1 MEYNINKGI
10 GRNVEFNGLQAQ
22 YLYFFVG
29 GLLAIFLLFVIFYMI
44 GIDRWFC
51 IGFGVL
57 SAFSLIFGVFHLNK
71 KYGPNGLMKLAAV
84 KYHPS
89 YIINRKRGGRV
100 HSLQRRGR
108 DHRLQGLSSGAVHGH
123 FRRLCIH
130 ARHMNK
136 GSQGT
141 AELYDSTPPGLV
153 PERELQGRHA

>member
-51 IGFGVL
+51 I
-57 SAFSLIFGVFHLNK
+57 FGVFHLNK

-89 YIINRKRGGRV
+89 YIINRKRIS
-100 HSLQRRGR
+100 SLFKKR
-108 DHRLQGLSSGAVHGH
+108 
-123 FRRLCIH
+123 IH
-130 ARHMNK
+130 EKYIKSRNAGK
-136 GSQGT
+136 
-141 AELYDSTPPGLV
+141 
-153 PERELQGRHA
+153 

>member
-57 SAFSLIFGVFHLNK
+57 SAFSLLFGVFHLNK
-71 KYGPNGLMKLAAV
+71 KYGPNGWPQSSTTRPISSIANVYLPYLKNAFMRNILKAATLES
-84 KYHPS
+84 KFP
-89 YIINRKRGGRV
+89 I
-100 HSLQRRGR
+100 
-108 DHRLQGLSSGAVHGH
+108 LSVEEGCILSKDADVTIGFKVFLPELFTVTSADYVSMHG
-123 FRRLCIH
+123 
-130 ARHMNK
+130 
-136 GSQGT
+136 T
-141 AELYDSTPPGLV
+141 
-153 PERELQGRHA
+153 

>member
-57 SAFSLIFGVFHLNK
+57 SAFSLIFGVFYLNK
-71 KYGPNGLMKLAAV
+71 KYGPNGLRPQSSTTRPISSIANVYLPYLKNAFMRNILKAATLES
-84 KYHPS
+84 KFP
-89 YIINRKRGGRV
+89 I
-100 HSLQRRGR
+100 
-108 DHRLQGLSSGAVHGH
+108 LSVEEGCILSKDADVTIGFKVFLPELFTVTSADYVSMHG
-123 FRRLCIH
+123 
-130 ARHMNK
+130 
-136 GSQGT
+136 T
-141 AELYDSTPPGLV
+141 
-153 PERELQGRHA
+153 

>member
-89 YIINRKRGGRV
+89 YVYLPYLKNAFMRNILKAATLESKFPI
-100 HSLQRRGR
+100 
-108 DHRLQGLSSGAVHGH
+108 LSVEEGCILSKDADVTIGFKVFLPELFTVTSADYASMHG
-123 FRRLCIH
+123 
-130 ARHMNK
+130 
-136 GSQGT
+136 T
-141 AELYDSTPPGLV
+141 
-153 PERELQGRHA
+153 